1 MIDRFGN
8 WSPDYPGQQPHNDSQ
23 YMQFLSRQ
31 LAAQTHAPA
40 PAQMMARTT
49 IPCELIQIDSLAE
62 VDRFQ
67 MQPGTTQIFV
77 TRAEDLFIVREQGQ
91 SGYSLKRYPL
101 APPEPPKPD
110 IDPRNYVTKD
120 ELDAKLAQ
128 YFGQA
133 GGSNLNGG

>member
-8 WSPDYPGQQPHNDSQ
+8 WAPDHPGQQPYQDQ
-23 YMQFLSRQ
+23 QLVQLITRQ
-31 LAAQTHAPA
+31 LAAQTPA

-49 IPCELIQIDSLAE
+49 IPCEIIHIETPAE
-62 VDRFQ
+62 VDRYQ
-67 MQPGTTQIFV
+67 MQPGTTQIFA
-77 TRAEDLFIVREQGQ
+77 TRAEDMFIVREQGQ
-91 SGYSLKRYPL
+91 SGYILKRYPL

-133 GGSNLNGG
+133 SGSNLNGG